1 MTSKIRLL
9 TIFFSFAMLLAF
21 GTVPYVI
28 FIKKG
33 IDSISIQFVTATV
46 MLTLFLAGIL
56 AIIWLTLIVKLDKK
70 TKTITFLYP
79 LRFSSTTIKFE
90 DIVGFRYKYLNGRI
104 EYKSLQVKNSA
115 GQTFTF
121 SDFETENL
129 REFENEFIE
138 LFELRTGKGFNK
150 LNRQQKDFEIE
161 NSKAFDIE
169 QAKEIRFML
178 FMVIVLIIVVLATFI
193 KKIIDNKILNPITT
207 ISMTTIAVTIL
218 IMTIRKLKRTSRI
231 IKNSATSP

>member
-9 TIFFSFAMLLAF
+9 TIIFSFALLLAI

-28 FIKKG
+28 LNKNR
-33 IDSISIQFVTATV
+33 IDSFSIQSMTATV
-46 MLTLFLAGIL
+46 MLTLLLAGIL
-56 AIIWLTLIVKLDKK
+56 AIIWLTLIVKLDKN

-90 DIVGFRYKYLNGRI
+90 NIVGFRYKYLNGRI
-104 EYKSLQVKNSA
+104 GYKSLQVKTSA

-129 REFENEFIE
+129 REFEKEFIE
-138 LFELRTGKGFNK
+138 LFDLRRGKDFNE
-150 LNRQQKDFEIE
+150 LNRQQRDFELK

-169 QAKEIRFML
+169 QAKEIKFML
-178 FMVIVLIIVVLATFI
+178 FTVIVLIIVVFATFI
-193 KKIIDNKILNPITT
+193 KKIIDNEIMNPIITASMSTITVTT
-207 ISMTTIAVTIL
+207 L
-218 IMTIRKLKRTSRI
+218 IMTIRKLKRTNRI
-231 IKNSATSP
+231 IKKGT